1 MLHLFFFGHDLTILD
16 KSETCKIL
24 KLFNLKEDKNKSCLQ
39 CFLPQD
45 FNSFCNISS
54 VPSAIA
60 DYNYILSFV
69 YKKTVNKH
77 KNLQPNEICLYFI
90 SLEDL
95 SHDSDQA
102 ISAIS
107 FLKNLHFHIYI
118 LNQKFNMELSMED
131 ICKIK
136 KNFRPK
142 AQKNVHPIPLIM
154 YLLTLHADKNIT
166 YNALAYSSG
175 INVNTLKYHASN
187 HPTLTDFATPEVNA
201 KFSHGNLSEYEL
213 QKIKALRY
221 NLTEENA
228 ERWLPYMEL

>member
-1 MLHLFFFGHDLTILD
+1 MLHLLFLKKELKIVDRDVLKKIWQLFDFASDKQPLKKGCILPEVTAAMQDTDFTHDN
-16 KSETCKIL
+16 
-24 KLFNLKEDKNKSCLQ
+24 NLE
-39 CFLPQD
+39 
-45 FNSFCNISS
+45 
-54 VPSAIA
+54 
-60 DYNYILSFV
+60 YNHILSFI
-69 YKKTVNKH
+69 YKKTVNKY

-118 LNQKFNMELSMED
+118 LNQKFNMELSRED
-131 ICKIK
+131 ICRIR

-166 YNALAYSSG
+166 YNALACASG

-187 HPTLTDFATPEVNA
+187 HPTLTDFASPEVNA

-228 ERWLPYMEL
+228 EHWLPYMEL

>member
-60 DYNYILSFV
+60 DYNHILSFV

-102 ISAIS
+102 ISAIRS
-107 FLKNLHFHIYI
+107 
-118 LNQKFNMELSMED
+118 
-131 ICKIK
+131 
-136 KNFRPK
+136 
-142 AQKNVHPIPLIM
+142 A
-154 YLLTLHADKNIT
+154 
-166 YNALAYSSG
+166 
-175 INVNTLKYHASN
+175 
-187 HPTLTDFATPEVNA
+187 
-201 KFSHGNLSEYEL
+201 
-213 QKIKALRY
+213 
-221 NLTEENA
+221 
-228 ERWLPYMEL
+228 

>member
-60 DYNYILSFV
+60 DYNHILSFV

-131 ICKIK
+131 ICRIK

-142 AQKNVHPIPLIM
+142 AQKTVHPIPLIM

-166 YNALAYSSG
+166 YNALA
-175 INVNTLKYHASN
+175 
-187 HPTLTDFATPEVNA
+187 
-201 KFSHGNLSEYEL
+201 
-213 QKIKALRY
+213 
-221 NLTEENA
+221 
-228 ERWLPYMEL
+228 

>member
-54 VPSAIA
+54 MP
-60 DYNYILSFV
+60 
-69 YKKTVNKH
+69 
-77 KNLQPNEICLYFI
+77 
-90 SLEDL
+90 
-95 SHDSDQA
+95 
-102 ISAIS
+102 SAIS

-131 ICKIK
+131 ICRIK